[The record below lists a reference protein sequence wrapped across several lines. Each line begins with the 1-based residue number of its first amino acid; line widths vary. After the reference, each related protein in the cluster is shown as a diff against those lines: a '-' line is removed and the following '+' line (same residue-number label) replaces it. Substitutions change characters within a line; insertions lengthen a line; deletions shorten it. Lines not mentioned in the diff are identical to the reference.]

1 MNYYSLLRALFF
13 FIPPSFL
20 PKSTAKLKYLLSGQL
35 IRNVGWLGM
44 AELINRVFRLATTV
58 TLARIFS
65 PEDYGLM
72 AVIYMTFEI
81 VTVFTLRG
89 GVAAKVIQAEEKEVE
104 QLAKTAYWL
113 QWIICT
119 TFFIFQ
125 CVASFFVAWFYSNQ
139 QLIPLLSTAA
149 IVYLMLPLCSIHL
162 ALIERENRLKVIALC
177 NVSQSI
183 ISNTVVV
190 VFCLLGLGIW
200 SIVWAIL
207 IAQFGWIYIAWK
219 KHDWQAPRSFQ
230 LKNWQK
236 IINYSKNIVG
246 IELLNKLRLNLD
258 YLIVGRFLGMEQLGF
273 YFFAFNAGSGITMN
287 IVNAFMSALF
297 PYLCAARESTQKLKQ
312 DYFHSL
318 KTLALVIIPVVILQ
332 CALSPWY
339 VPIIFGEKWRSA
351 VPILILICLSVIPYT
366 FKQASTWLLNAMD
379 RSQITLYFDLVFTI
393 VFGIIILG
401 VVNRGIIFVAISVL
415 VSRLLVSL
423 CFNIWTIRTVFPKP
437 ELGK

>member
-1 MNYYSLLRALFF
+1 ML
-13 FIPPSFL
+13 
-20 PKSTAKLKYLLSGQL
+20 TAKLKYLLSGQL

-81 VTVFTLRG
+81 VTVFTHRG
-89 GVAAKVIQAEEKEVE
+89 GVASKIIQADE
-104 QLAKTAYWL
+104 QDVAELAKTAYWL
-113 QWIICT
+113 QWIVCT
-119 TFFIFQ
+119 FIFVLQ
-125 CVASFFVAWFYSNQ
+125 CVASFFVAWFYDDRS
-139 QLIPLLSTAA
+139 LIPLLSVTA
-149 IVYLMLPLCSIHL
+149 IVYLLLPLCAIHL
-162 ALIERENRLKVIALC
+162 ALIERENRLKVIAVC
-177 NVSQSI
+177 NVVQSI
-183 ISNTVVV
+183 ISNTVIVL
-190 VFCLLGLGIW
+190 FCFLGLGVW
-200 SIVWAIL
+200 SIVWSII
-207 IAQFGWIYIAWK
+207 IAEFGWIYIAWK
-219 KHDWQAPRSFQ
+219 NHKWQPPRKFQ
-230 LKNWQK
+230 LKDWQK

-287 IVNAFMSALF
+287 IVNTFMSALF
-297 PYLCAARESTQKLKQ
+297 PFLCAARESSQKLKK

-318 KTLALVIIPVVILQ
+318 KTLALVVVPVVVLQ
-332 CALSPWY
+332 SALSPWY

-379 RSQITLYFDLVFTI
+379 RTRITLYFDLIFTV
-393 VFGIIILG
+393 VFGILILG
-401 VVNRGIIFVAISVL
+401 VVDRGIIFVAIVVL
-415 VSRLLVSL
+415 ASRSLVSL
-423 CFNIWTIRTVFPKP
+423 GFNLWTIKTVFPKP
-437 ELGK
+437 KLSK